1 MKSWHIGNFNE
12 VSLSEGTL
20 VPREGE
26 VKLKISKVAL
36 SSTDMSCFAN
46 RDDKN
51 TVTVP
56 AHAAIAYVTNDDDEL
71 GFKLGARVVVNPFVK
86 TVEHGEIVVRTMGVD
101 TDGLLQDFVCVPS
114 ENVFHLPDGITD
126 EEAVFTECIAMGNKV
141 FSELPC
147 DRGDYVVIVGAG
159 TLGLILCQLAIYYQM
174 VPILVDLDNDKLEL
188 ARKWDICY
196 TLNPTYDNLERKV
209 EEITGGRM
217 SEAAVFTTEGVGL
230 NSVLHLVK
238 NGSEVVIAGYST
250 SEKHYVG
257 SDFILKKQLRLKG
270 VCNGFVEMPS
280 AINLLAN
287 KIVRIDGIITARE
300 TFEDVPKIFEECV
313 KYPYQYNT
321 VLVDVD

>member
-12 VSLSEGTL
+12 VNLKEGTL

-26 VKLKISKVAL
+26 VKLKVSKVAL

-46 RDDKN
+46 REDKHS
-51 TVTVP
+51 VTVP
-56 AHAAIAYVTNDDDEL
+56 AHAAVAYVTGDDEAR
-71 GFKLGARVVVNPFVK
+71 GFKLGARVVVNPYIK
-86 TVEHGEIVVRTMGVD
+86 TVEHGETVIKTMGVD
-101 TDGLLQDFVCVPS
+101 TDGLLQDFVCVPA
-114 ENVFHLPDGITD
+114 ENVFHLPDGISD
-126 EEAVFTECIAMGNKV
+126 EEAVFAECIAMGNKV
-141 FSELPC
+141 FSELSC
-147 DRGDYVVIVGAG
+147 DRGDYIVIVGAG
-159 TLGLILCQLAIYYQM
+159 TLGLILCQLAMYYQT
-174 VPILVDLDNDKLEL
+174 VPILIDLDNEKLEL
-188 ARKWDICY
+188 ARMWDICY
-196 TLNPTYDNLERKV
+196 ALNPTYDNLERRV

-257 SDFILKKQLRLKG
+257 SDFILRKQLQVKG
-270 VCNGFVEMPS
+270 VCNGYGEMPS

-287 KIVRIDGIITARE
+287 KIVKTNGIITSRE
-300 TFEDVPKIFEECV
+300 TFDDVPKIFEECV
-313 KYPYQYNT
+313 KYPYQLNT